1 MKIQALGYDS
11 EADELDL
18 LIDTDVPQPA
28 EAIPLDA
35 GVYIRRD
42 PESGRVV
49 GAFVRG
55 YTSFLQA
62 VMTKQKISSTEA
74 SKAGLDKEFAAI
86 VNWQRKTLRLSHDL
100 LAHIGASSR
109 EKQQALVKLYLPK
122 QASSP

>member
-1 MKIQALGYDS
+1 MKIQALGYDP

-28 EAIPLDA
+28 EVIPLDA

-62 VMTKQKISSTEA
+62 VMTKQKIASAEA
-74 SKAGLDKEFAAI
+74 SKAGLDEEFAAI
-86 VNWQRKTLRLSHDL
+86 VNWQRKALRLSHDL

-109 EKQQALVKLYLPK
+109 EKQQALVETLLA
-122 QASSP
+122 QTS

>member
-55 YTSFLQA
+55 YTSFLQT
-62 VMTKQKISSTEA
+62 VMLSADGNDEA
-74 SKAGLDKEFAAI
+74 ENLFHGSEQSRVRQRIRRYCKLAA
-86 VNWQRKTLRLSHDL
+86 QSPPP
-100 LAHIGASSR
+100 
-109 EKQQALVKLYLPK
+109 LP
-122 QASSP
+122 